1 MKFGIRT
8 PNIKSS
14 VKARTTGRLKR
25 AAKRAVN
32 PMYGKKGMGLVNDPK
47 KAVYNKVY
55 NRTSV
60 GVGDLARAATKG
72 GARKRGAARTVADPA
87 TSDAR
92 GHGESTGCLPMGIG
106 ALLVV
111 SGVFSIPRIWEDD
124 MLAGVVGCLV
134 IGVPVFVWG
143 LRRRQSAELGSDPME
158 RPESEETEEDSPIEE
173 G

>member
-14 VKARTTGRLKR
+14 IKARTTGRAKR
-25 AAKRAVN
+25 AVKRAVN
-32 PMYGKKGMGLVNDPK
+32 PLYGKKGMGLVNDPK

-60 GVGDLARAATKG
+60 GVGDLARAAAKG
-72 GARKRGAARTVADPA
+72 GARKRGAARTAAAPA

-143 LRRRQSAELGSDPME
+143 LRRRQSAERVGDLVEDVAE
-158 RPESEETEEDSPIEE
+158 KEAEEDSPIEE

>member
-14 VKARTTGRLKR
+14 IKARTTGRAKR
-25 AAKRAVN
+25 AVKRAVN
-32 PMYGKKGMGLVNDPK
+32 PLYGKRGMGLVNDPG

-55 NRTSV
+55 NKTSV
-60 GVGDLARAATKG
+60 GVGDLARAATSG
-72 GARKRGAARTVADPA
+72 GSKKRRADQTPETTTA
-87 TSDAR
+87 SDAR
-92 GHGESTGCLPMGIG
+92 ARGESTGCLPMGIG

-124 MLAGVVGCLV
+124 MLAGVVGCIV

-143 LRRRQSAELGSDPME
+143 LRRHQLSERGGDLFEGAAPGASD
-158 RPESEETEEDSPIEE
+158 EDSPIEE

>member
-32 PMYGKKGMGLVNDPK
+32 PVYGKKGMGLVNDPR

-55 NRTSV
+55 NKTSV

-72 GARKRGAARTVADPA
+72 GTRKRGAARTVAAPA

-143 LRRRQSAELGSDPME
+143 LRRRQSAERGGDLVEGATPGASD
-158 RPESEETEEDSPIEE
+158 EDSPIEE

>member
-14 VKARTTGRLKR
+14 IKARTTGRAKR
-25 AAKRAVN
+25 AVKRAVN
-32 PMYGKKGMGLVNDPK
+32 PMYGKKGMGLVNDPR

-55 NRTSV
+55 NKTSV
-60 GVGDLARAATKG
+60 GVGDLVRAATKG
-72 GARKRGAARTVADPA
+72 GERKRSATRTVAVPA

-92 GHGESTGCLPMGIG
+92 GHGESAGCLSMAIG

-124 MLAGVVGCLV
+124 MLAGVVGCIV
-134 IGVPVFVWG
+134 IGIPVFVWG
-143 LRRRQSAELGSDPME
+143 LSRRQSAERGGDLVEDAAE
-158 RPESEETEEDSPIEE
+158 KEAEEDSPIEE